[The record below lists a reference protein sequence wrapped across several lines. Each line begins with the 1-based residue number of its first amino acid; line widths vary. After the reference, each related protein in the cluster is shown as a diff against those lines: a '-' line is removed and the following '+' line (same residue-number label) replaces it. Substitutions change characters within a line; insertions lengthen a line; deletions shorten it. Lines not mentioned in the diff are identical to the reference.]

1 MKLLTELIQDF
12 AYRIHV
18 GGNVQLRLLDDRGQ
32 WFSVDLTAAT
42 FNAMDVT
49 DDVGKMVAVL
59 PIKFE
64 PDDKLNDHNGVT
76 Q

>member
-12 AYRIHV
+12 AYRIHI

-32 WFSVDLTAAT
+32 WFSVDISAST

-64 PDDKLNDHNGVT
+64 PSDKLNDHKEAG

>member
-12 AYRIHV
+12 AYRIRI

-32 WFSVDLTAAT
+32 WFSVDISAST
-42 FNAMDVT
+42 FNAVDET

-64 PDDKLNDHNGVT
+64 PSDDLSDHKEAG